1 MVKTI
6 STTEA
11 RANFGDVLS
20 SVYYTKEPVVV
31 QKKGKVVAAI
41 ISPDEFERFQQ
52 QVIEQAWTILQAV
65 GERNADKDPD
75 EVLRDVTEEV
85 EAVRR
90 EIFAERHGR

>member
-1 MVKTI
+1 MVKTV
-6 STTEA
+6 STAEA
-11 RANFGDVLS
+11 RANFGDVLN

-41 ISPDEFERFQQ
+41 ISPEAFQRLQ
-52 QVIEQAWTILQAV
+52 EADARDWATIQAV
-65 GERNADKDPD
+65 GERNAAQDPD

-90 EIFAERHGR
+90 EMSAERRAG